1 MRKSSSDADD
11 VVARI
16 CARSAFWTAQG
27 YTGARLYEQLALD
40 SELPENLGGRVI
52 AALEN
57 KQPSAVAQERKQGRG
72 SAFLRLA
79 QNYVV
84 YPRAAY
90 FLHLRDRFVERR
102 QSGTESSLH
111 QTA

>member
-1 MRKSSSDADD
+1 MRKSSSDADAI
-11 VVARI
+11 VALI
-16 CARSAFWTAQG
+16 AERSAHWTGQG
-27 YTGARLYEQLALD
+27 YVGARLYEQLAAD

-72 SAFLRLA
+72 SAYLRLA
-79 QNYVV
+79 QNYVL
-84 YPRAAY
+84 YPRASY

-102 QSGTESSLH
+102 LAPAEP
-111 QTA
+111 A